1 MDNVPEPAKDL
12 MVASRTN
19 EVGASI
25 TQLAGSTLKF
35 EDHAY
40 LPLSYMICEIEYGYT
55 LPLGSS
61 GFRGDFDESV
71 FTRKLSRAGTE
82 KVRVCV
88 FHLTSSIARGKIS
101 LAHEALATM
110 VTDCLFYQTDIL
122 AGDANMALYRYG
134 GTNQK
139 SMDIQGGMYQSIIA
153 YFLEA
158 YKKQSLPFCCPKVRH
173 VSANSLYVLK
183 QYEDALGQ
191 PFRDCPPIDWNV
203 FPGLDPLVCSIFEW
217 GHSLADD
224 EWSEIVGEPA
234 EYRLGVSEWVLN
246 SDQSNYLLGDR
257 DNDSHT
263 PLLVDIL
270 PQHMTLAR
278 RKERDR
284 KPQSVIDAAQRRKDR
299 QRENKRMGWPSQ
311 TGGSRRPAEPEAP
324 PSGRGSTRPTEPDH
338 PPPRKGKDKGS
349 QKGHYAGYDKGKT
362 KGKGKK

>member
-1 MDNVPEPAKDL
+1 
-12 MVASRTN
+12 
-19 EVGASI
+19 
-25 TQLAGSTLKF
+25 
-35 EDHAY
+35 
-40 LPLSYMICEIEYGYT
+40 
-55 LPLGSS
+55 
-61 GFRGDFDESV
+61 
-71 FTRKLSRAGTE
+71 
-82 KVRVCV
+82 
-88 FHLTSSIARGKIS
+88 
-101 LAHEALATM
+101 M

-134 GTNQK
+134 GSNQK

-173 VSANSLYVLK
+173 VSANSLYVLE
-183 QYEDALGQ
+183 QHEDALGQ

-217 GHSLADD
+217 GHSLTDD

-270 PQHMTLAR
+270 PQHVLDVLLNLKHLHRGVVQQDRLSLIILLLEKAR
-278 RKERDR
+278 TK
-284 KPQSVIDAAQRRKDR
+284 V
-299 QRENKRMGWPSQ
+299 
-311 TGGSRRPAEPEAP
+311 
-324 PSGRGSTRPTEPDH
+324 
-338 PPPRKGKDKGS
+338 PR
-349 QKGHYAGYDKGKT
+349 T
-362 KGKGKK
+362 KGKGRE